1 MGGAINIMYSHYK
14 AWDGEEIQRETKGS
28 DQASYSESTEKRVRS
43 MISGTVV
50 DLLIELRLQRQ
61 SPI

>member
-1 MGGAINIMYSHYK
+1 MYSHYK
-14 AWDGEEIQRETKGS
+14 AWDGEEIQREQKGS